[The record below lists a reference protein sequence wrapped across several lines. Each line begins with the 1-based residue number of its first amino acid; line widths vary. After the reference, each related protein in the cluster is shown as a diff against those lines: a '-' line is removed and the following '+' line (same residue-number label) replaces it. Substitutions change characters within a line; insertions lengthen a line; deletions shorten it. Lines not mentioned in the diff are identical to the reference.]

1 MAYLNKEEK
10 KNLVVKLLINGHTY
24 REIQKIAHVTPNFI
38 STTEKQ
44 EFGKEYT
51 ITNSTPRLS
60 KNSKAINLFCKNKK
74 PMEVAL
80 ELDMDANE
88 VNKAF
93 LDFMRLS
100 DLDSFTDLIIE
111 ENKEKLTLMLKV
123 VYTFNKKGIKN
134 MDSIENVL
142 IDIKYYENL
151 KQEINY
157 FSKILNDIKIQIKTS
172 QDKLNDKNRIIKIK
186 KDWVRL
192 LKSKENE
199 LINEVYKKEEIL
211 GELQRLCKDIYDMK
225 AFEDLQNKVID
236 NIENVILE
244 KDQQLILILVAV
256 FEAYKDDPQKR
267 KLLDEYC
274 TKFWNKKLSIDNI
287 EERKQYLNSSEFW
300 NDIPSYFKKLCDV
313 YSKAVFEFILK
324 KYYNSYKKP

>member
-1 MAYLNKEEK
+1 MGYLNKQDK
-10 KNLVVKLLINGHTY
+10 RNLVIKLLKEGSTY

-44 EFGKEYT
+44 EFGKEN
-51 ITNSTPRLS
+51 IISNSPTRLS
-60 KNSKAINLFCKNKK
+60 KRSKALKLFCKNKK
-74 PMEVAL
+74 SIEVAL

-93 LDFMRLS
+93 LDFIRLS
-100 DLDSFTDLIIE
+100 DLDSFADLIIE
-111 ENKEKLTLMLKV
+111 ENKEKLNLMLKV
-123 VYTFNKKGIKN
+123 VDTFYKKGIKN
-134 MDSIENVL
+134 IDSIANVL
-142 IDIKYYENL
+142 LEIKYHETIKQEVNQLSKFLDDIKFQIVTL
-151 KQEINY
+151 QKEINE
-157 FSKILNDIKIQIKTS
+157 
-172 QDKLNDKNRIIKIK
+172 KNRIIKIK
-186 KDWVRL
+186 KDWVKL
-192 LKSKENE
+192 LKSKGNE
-199 LINEVYKKEEIL
+199 LIKEVYKKEERL
-211 GELQRLCKDIYDMK
+211 GELQRLCNEIYDME
-225 AFEDLQNKVID
+225 AVESLQNKIIN

-256 FEAYKDDPQKR
+256 FEVYKEDSQKK

-287 EERKQYLNSSEFW
+287 EERKQYFNSSEFW

-313 YSKAVFEFILK
+313 YSKAVFAFILK